1 MSDRNNKLQNALF
14 PLLILLI
21 VLLLMLINWLWL
33 KDMDDRGTFGDM
45 FGGINA
51 LFSGL
56 AFAGVIYAILLQRR
70 DLELQRAE
78 LRGQR
83 EQMEA
88 HNRALL
94 KQNFESTFFQLLR
107 LHTEITRA
115 VDITNVNPPIIGR
128 ECFEK
133 FDQEF
138 RNDYRQTP
146 PTLSAEARVDAA
158 YDAFYEAWQSDVG
171 HYFRS
176 LYNLIKF
183 VHRSDEADKR
193 FYTSLVRAQLSTY
206 ELTMIFYNC
215 ISHKGREHFKPLVN
229 EYGLLKSMPPAL
241 IVDRDLLMTHY
252 EARAFQ

>member
-1 MSDRNNKLQNALF
+1 MTIPTLGR
-14 PLLILLI
+14 
-21 VLLLMLINWLWL
+21 
-33 KDMDDRGTFGDM
+33 
-45 FGGINA
+45 
-51 LFSGL
+51 
-56 AFAGVIYAILLQRR
+56 LQRV
-70 DLELQRAE
+70 E

-133 FDQEF
+133 FNQEF
-138 RNDYRQTP
+138 RDYHRQTP
-146 PTLSAEARVDAA
+146 VTLSAEARVDAA

-183 VHRSDEADKR
+183 VHRSAEADKH

-229 EYGLLKSMPPAL
+229 EYGLLKALPPAL
-241 IVDRDLLMTHY
+241 IVDQDALMSLY

>member
-1 MSDRNNKLQNALF
+1 MTDRNNKLHSTVF

-33 KDMDDRGTFGDM
+33 KDMAERGTFGDM
-45 FGGINA
+45 FGGVNA

-70 DLELQRAE
+70 DLELQRVE

-133 FDQEF
+133 FNQEF
-138 RNDYRQTP
+138 RDYHRQTP
-146 PTLSAEARVDAA
+146 VTLSAEARVDAA

-183 VHRSDEADKR
+183 VHRSAEADKH

-229 EYGLLKSMPPAL
+229 EYGLLKALPPAL
-241 IVDRDLLMTHY
+241 IVDQDALMSLY

>member
-1 MSDRNNKLQNALF
+1 MSDKHTKLQNVLF
-14 PLLILLI
+14 PILILLI

-45 FGGINA
+45 FGGVNA

-56 AFAGVIYAILLQRR
+56 AFAGVIYAILLQRH
-70 DLELQRAE
+70 DLELQRVE

-94 KQNFESTFFQLLR
+94 KQNFENTFFQLLR
-107 LHTEITRA
+107 LHTDITKA
-115 VDITNVNPPIIGR
+115 VDITNVSPPIIGR

-138 RNDYRQTP
+138 RNFYGQTHSA
-146 PTLSAEARVDAA
+146 LSAEARVDAA
-158 YDAFYEAWQSDVG
+158 YNAFYEAWQSDVG

-183 VHRSDEADKR
+183 VHRSNEADKL

-229 EYGLLKSMPPAL
+229 EYGLLKAMPQAL
-241 IVDRDLLMTHY
+241 IVDRELLMAHY
-252 EARAFQ
+252 EASAFQ